1 MDFTFTNLKW
11 GDFTPG
17 TQGGQVNWSF
27 ASQDRTF
34 GITTTSYEAF
44 IIRDEFKQ
52 LIRDAFQSWENVA
65 NIDFVE
71 VADGTSTQ
79 FVLGYDSIDGPAM
92 PGQSTILADAQQ
104 IAAPRSI
111 NPGEPPP
118 TLFSVEG
125 AIIRFDIA
133 ETWTVNKT
141 AVGDF
146 YSTAVH
152 EIGHAIGLG
161 HAGVNTVMSAL
172 ASSVTDVAAGDI
184 EGIQTLYGAALVA
197 PPIPAA
203 LQTLFAANQDTAK
216 GLAAAYE
223 TLQAGIPTEAGFTF
237 LINSAVS
244 SNFGAGAGVSF
255 NQENIFIN
263 LVNNLVQGGDAT
275 ARFNALATGNTLEE
289 KVTSIYQAIIPASKQ
304 SVEGLDFVTRD
315 EGLSFYQNVAAERG
329 VAGTDG
335 AAIVSLASLLKI
347 AVTADYGIG
356 NSVNDLINAVAAGN
370 ATLPAN
376 GSILTMLEV
385 ADGIAFD
392 ADDAVALARLS
403 DPSNQNA
410 EFMYYEG
417 AAAYLELPV
426 ASVVDTAVDWYDA
439 V

>member
-27 ASQDRTF
+27 ASQNRTF
-34 GITTTSYEAF
+34 GNATTSYEAY

-184 EGIQTLYGAALVA
+184 EGIQTLYGAA
-197 PPIPAA
+197 PGA
-203 LQTLFAANQDTAK
+203 LQALFAANQDTAK

-223 TLQAGIPTEAGFTF
+223 TLQAGIPTEAGFIF

-275 ARFNALATGNTLEE
+275 AAARFNALATGTTLEG
-289 KVTSIYQAIIPASKQ
+289 KVTSLYQAIIPASKQ
-304 SVEGLDFVTRD
+304 SVDGLAFVTRQD
-315 EGLSFYQNVAAERG
+315 GLNFYQDVAAERG

-356 NSVNDLINAVAAGN
+356 NSVNDLIKAVAAGN
-370 ATLPAN
+370 AALPAD

-410 EFMYYEG
+410 EYMYYEG
-417 AAAYLELPV
+417 AAAYQESTI
-426 ASVVDTAVDWYDA
+426 ASVLDTAVDWYDA